1 MKLNPRE
8 SVALAQDIL
17 RTLKTKAEVVLCP
30 SYVSLLPVAE
40 IISGT
45 GVLLGAQDVFWEA
58 HGAFTGEVSPDELK
72 EAGCTFVIVGHSERR
87 QNLSETD
94 EMVHRKTEVALHSG
108 LIPIV
113 CVGETFQQRQDN
125 EHHHVIISQ
134 VAAAMNGLEL
144 KNDQRLVVAY
154 EPVWVIGTG
163 QAIRPEQAAEMH
175 QLIRQALLDTFPLG
189 AVDKQIQIIY
199 GGSVDSRN
207 VADFTKLQYTNG
219 VLVGTASLTA
229 DGFASVAKNA

>member
-1 MKLNPRE
+1 MMEKLYRMIYYYNHHRIRLKLKMPPPGTDRNIKA
-8 SVALAQDIL
+8 SQKIL
-17 RTLKTKAEVVLCP
+17 
-30 SYVSLLPVAE
+30 
-40 IISGT
+40 
-45 GVLLGAQDVFWEA
+45 
-58 HGAFTGEVSPDELK
+58 DELK